1 MSENNPQKKINFISW
16 EEAKQKSKTFLS
28 DFTLKEKL
36 NLMYGTSIKPSNRCV
51 GQINPIKS
59 GFFSPV
65 KFPGI
70 KLDDGPTGPRFQKGL
85 TNSWPTCIN
94 LSSTFNR
101 KLIFEVG
108 QAQGSDFYNKG
119 VNVALTPCIN
129 LLRVPVG
136 GRIFEAWGENPFLTG
151 ELASELIKGI
161 QSKGVIACAKHFIA
175 NEQEKYRNASNSIV
189 DERTLME
196 IYVEPFYKAI
206 KKGDVGCIMCSYN
219 AVNGV
224 YMYRNKLMKEILKDK
239 LGFKGF
245 IVSDWWAVYSDS
257 PDSINNG
264 LDMNMPGNISKI
276 PYLGDIGFNPSYWS
290 KVPTQIE
297 QNLITLEKL
306 NDSAERIIS
315 TMYRF
320 GQMENFPKTENFD
333 VNYITD
339 ETKKLNRKA
348 AVESIILLKN
358 EDNLLPIDIKKIESG
373 NKKYK
378 IGILGI
384 DAFKG
389 DFYGQEGNII
399 LTILRGIKL
408 DGHIVNG
415 VGSSQTDLNYV
426 VVPIDAIKAKTEKC
440 KNIELIPYAKL
451 DKKDNE
457 DIENSKN
464 IAKDCDIVLIF
475 VQTISGE
482 DMGSNLSDRKDLDIM
497 HNGNQLIEEISKIN
511 QNTVVIIN
519 APGPVNM
526 EWKDK
531 VKSIIFGGLAGPESG
546 NALAD
551 IIFGDENP
559 SGHLP
564 FVMGRREQY
573 PADVLEI
580 PSEFGFLKEGENE
593 FKDVVKY
600 EEGLFIGQYWFDK
613 KKEIPYYY
621 FGHGLSYT
629 KFEFGNLECNFDKNE
644 KKLEVKFTIKN
655 IGNYDGNAVAF
666 LYLGFPLKDDN
677 YPERMLKGFDKY
689 FIKINEIKECSIIV
703 EEHDLSYYEVASKE
717 FLMPKKGCYKVYVG
731 QSSDI
736 NDLNLYKEI
745 SID

>member
-1 MSENNPQKKINFISW
+1 MSDNNPQKKVNFISW

-531 VKSIIFGGLAGPESG
+531 AKSIIFGGLAGPESG

-580 PSEFGFLKEGENE
+580 PTEFGFLKEGENE

-717 FLMPKKGCYKVYVG
+717 FLMPKSGCYKVYVG